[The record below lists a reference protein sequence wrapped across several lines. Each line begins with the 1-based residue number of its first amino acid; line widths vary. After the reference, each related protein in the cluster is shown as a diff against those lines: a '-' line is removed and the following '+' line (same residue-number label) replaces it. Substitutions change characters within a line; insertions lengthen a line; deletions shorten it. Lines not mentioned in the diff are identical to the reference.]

1 LSAAIIPIA
10 VGLVVLLGV
19 YLNLRDNTKKAADA
33 TIELTS
39 AQKLMQTVTD
49 EATSSIVD
57 QKTKLES
64 LLQTAR
70 NENETKA
77 NRLKAIQAIN
87 AISPKYLGTLPENIN
102 TDKARISLKYNTALI
117 AGATARAASFIR
129 TKPSR

>member
-49 EATSSIVD
+49 EGQALLWT
-57 QKTKLES
+57 KKKLES

-77 NRLKAIQAIN
+77 NRLKDSGN
-87 AISPKYLGTLPENIN
+87 
-102 TDKARISLKYNTALI
+102 
-117 AGATARAASFIR
+117 
-129 TKPSR
+129 

>member
-1 LSAAIIPIA
+1 

-49 EATSSIVD
+49 EGQAYCN

-77 NRLKAIQAIN
+77 NRLKAIQA
-87 AISPKYLGTLPENIN
+87 LMLFRLN
-102 TDKARISLKYNTALI
+102 T
-117 AGATARAASFIR
+117 
-129 TKPSR
+129 

>member
-49 EATSSIVD
+49 GDKLNCGPKNQIRILTTNS
-57 QKTKLES
+57 TK
-64 LLQTAR
+64 
-70 NENETKA
+70 
-77 NRLKAIQAIN
+77 
-87 AISPKYLGTLPENIN
+87 
-102 TDKARISLKYNTALI
+102 
-117 AGATARAASFIR
+117 
-129 TKPSR
+129 

>member
-49 EATSSIVD
+49 EGQALLW
-57 QKTKLES
+57 TK
-64 LLQTAR
+64 
-70 NENETKA
+70 
-77 NRLKAIQAIN
+77 
-87 AISPKYLGTLPENIN
+87 
-102 TDKARISLKYNTALI
+102 
-117 AGATARAASFIR
+117 
-129 TKPSR
+129 KPN

>member
-19 YLNLRDNTKKAADA
+19 YLNLRDTKKAADA

-102 TDKARISLKYNTALI
+102 TDKARISLKTIPL
-117 AGATARAASFIR
+117 
-129 TKPSR
+129 

>member
-1 LSAAIIPIA
+1 VIVVVAGLAAAIGPLIFAIGAVALLFGISYGVCVIVSSYNTIA

-57 QKTKLES
+57 QKTKLNPYYTNS
-64 LLQTAR
+64 
-70 NENETKA
+70 TK
-77 NRLKAIQAIN
+77 
-87 AISPKYLGTLPENIN
+87 
-102 TDKARISLKYNTALI
+102 
-117 AGATARAASFIR
+117 
-129 TKPSR
+129 

>member
-1 LSAAIIPIA
+1 VIVVVAGLAAAIGPLIFAIGAVASIVPVLVTGFALLSAAIIPIA

-57 QKTKLES
+57 QNQIRILTTNSTK
-64 LLQTAR
+64 
-70 NENETKA
+70 
-77 NRLKAIQAIN
+77 
-87 AISPKYLGTLPENIN
+87 
-102 TDKARISLKYNTALI
+102 
-117 AGATARAASFIR
+117 
-129 TKPSR
+129 